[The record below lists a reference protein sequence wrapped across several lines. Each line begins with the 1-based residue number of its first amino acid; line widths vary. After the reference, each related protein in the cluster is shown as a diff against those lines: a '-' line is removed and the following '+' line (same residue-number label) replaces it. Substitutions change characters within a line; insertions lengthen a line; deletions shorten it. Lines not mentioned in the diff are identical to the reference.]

1 MTTAVKVIG
10 VGMTPFTS
18 PKAGIPYTQSGP
30 EAIRSALLDAGIA
43 YRDIDEV
50 FASYIYGDT
59 CCGQRIAY
67 EVGLTGIRISNV
79 NNACASGSTAIY
91 LARQAILS
99 GESECVL
106 AVGFEQMSPGALTS
120 PYNDRPHPFEMFME
134 PMKQIQGITDQVLTA
149 QLFGGAGREHMER
162 YGTSREAFA
171 MVAVKARQHAG
182 RNPHAVFREALTL
195 DEVLQSPTIFDP
207 LTRYQCCPP
216 TCGAA
221 AAILCSEDFS
231 RRKGLKNAVTLAGQA
246 MTTDFSSTF
255 DSGSMMRVAGYDMA
269 ATSATKLYESTGIG
283 PEDVDVIELHD
294 CFTANELI
302 TYEALQL
309 TPEGTAE
316 QFIRDGDTTYGGKYV
331 INPSGGLLSKGHPIG
346 ATGLAQCVELV
357 WQLRGQA
364 EGRQVENARIAL
376 QHNLGIGGACV
387 VTLYSAGD

>member
-1 MTTAVKVIG
+1 MESEIKVIG

-18 PKAGIPYTQSGP
+18 PKAGIEYTEAGP
-30 EAIRSALLDAGIA
+30 EAIRSALQDSGIE
-43 YRDIDEV
+43 YQDIDEV

-67 EVGLTGIRISNV
+67 EVGLTGVRISNV

-106 AVGFEQMSPGALTS
+106 AVGFEQMTPGALGS
-120 PYNDRPHPFEMFME
+120 AYNDRPHPFAMFME
-134 PMKQIQGITDQVLTA
+134 PMKDIQGISDDVLTA
-149 QLFGGAGREHMER
+149 QLFGGAGRDHMER

-171 MVAVKARQHAG
+171 MVSVKARQHANK
-182 RNPHAVFREALTL
+182 NPHAVVRDLLSLE
-195 DEVLQSPTIFDP
+195 EVMESPMIFDP

-221 AAILCSEDFS
+221 AAVLCSEDYA
-231 RRKGLKNAVTLAGQA
+231 RRKGIPGGVTVLGQA
-246 MTTDFSSTF
+246 MTTDYRSTF

-269 ATSATKLYESTGIG
+269 VEAAKQVYESTGVG
-283 PEDVDVIELHD
+283 PEDVDVVELHD
-294 CFTANELI
+294 CFSANELI
-302 TYEALQL
+302 SYEALQL

-316 QFIRDGDTTYGGKYV
+316 QFIMDGDNTYGGKYV
-331 INPSGGLLSKGHPIG
+331 TNPSGGLLSKGHPIG
-346 ATGLAQCVELV
+346 ATGLAQCAELV
-357 WQLRGQA
+357 WQLRGEADQ
-364 EGRQVENARIAL
+364 RQVEGARIGL

-387 VTLYSAGD
+387 VTMYSAG

>member
-1 MTTAVKVIG
+1 MKSEIKVIG

-18 PKAGIPYTQSGP
+18 PKAGIPYTEAGP
-30 EAIRSALLDAGIA
+30 QAIRSALQDSGIE
-43 YRDIDEV
+43 YEDIDEV

-67 EVGLTGIRISNV
+67 DVGLTGIRISNV

-106 AVGFEQMSPGALTS
+106 AVGFEQMNPGALGS
-120 PYNDRPHPFEMFME
+120 SYDDRPHPFALFME
-134 PMKQIQGITDQVLTA
+134 PMKEIQGFTDDVLTA
-149 QLFGGAGREHMER
+149 QLFGGAGRDHMER
-162 YGTSREAFA
+162 YGTSPEAFA
-171 MVAVKARQHAG
+171 MISVKARQHAN
-182 RNPHAVFREALTL
+182 RNPHAVFRDLLTL
-195 DEVLQSPTIFDP
+195 EEVMESPMIFDP

-221 AAILCSEDFS
+221 AAVLCSEDYAKRNGIS
-231 RRKGLKNAVTLAGQA
+231 GAVTVLGQA

-269 ATSATKLYESTGIG
+269 VESAKKVYESTGVG
-283 PEDVDVIELHD
+283 PEDVDVVELHD
-294 CFTANELI
+294 CFSANELI
-302 TYEALQL
+302 SYEALQL

-316 QFIRDGDTTYGGKYV
+316 QFIMNGDNTYGGKYV
-331 INPSGGLLSKGHPIG
+331 TNPSGGLLSKGHPIG
-346 ATGLAQCVELV
+346 ATGLAQCAELV
-357 WQLRGQA
+357 WQLRGEA
-364 EGRQVENARIAL
+364 DARQVEGARIGL

-387 VTLYSAGD
+387 VTMYSAD